1 MLTVHTLN
9 DRIRAHSS
17 NAAHAVEIP
26 PNARVLVCNGQV
38 GTRLDGSVP
47 ADAQEQIEVI
57 FERIGIILG
66 AAGMGFADVVK
77 FTVYVTD
84 NAIFD
89 HYFRVRARLMGEHS
103 PPATLLIVAGFPRPG
118 VQVEIETLAAKA

>member
-17 NAAHAVEIP
+17 NAAHAVEMP
-26 PNARVLVCNGQV
+26 PNARTLVCNGQV
-38 GTRLDGSVP
+38 GVRFDGTVP
-47 ADAQEQIEVI
+47 ASGQEQVEVI
-57 FERIGIILG
+57 FERIGLIL
-66 AAGMGFADVVK
+66 AAAKMNFADVVK

-84 NAIFD
+84 KAIFD
-89 HYFRVRARLMGEHS
+89 DYFRVRQRFMGDHS
-103 PPATLLIVAGFPRPG
+103 PPATLLIVAGFPRRG